1 MTTLGERL
9 TEEEADI
16 NGDKFLIY
24 DQYNN
29 LISDQDNETI
39 ILDFINIDNTS
50 ITYGEGVSIENK
62 QINILKYSPPSK
74 ITIFYESTSSY
85 SQSSVTFNLEALYD
99 NGYSEITNKKIKK
112 YDSSSGSYTYTDS
125 NNISFGNKYQYKIL
139 AINAIDDGKEN
150 DVLSIIILSTHL

>member
-29 LISDQDNETI
+29 LIIVQGNETV

-50 ITYGEGVSIENK
+50 IIYGGVSIENK

-74 ITIFYESTSSY
+74 ITTFYESTSSY
-85 SQSSVTFNLEALYD
+85 SQSSVTFNWESLYD
-99 NGYSEITNKKIKK
+99 NGCSEITNIKLKNMILHQVHIRFVYCFK
-112 YDSSSGSYTYTDS
+112 Y
-125 NNISFGNKYQYKIL
+125 NIYIYKF
-139 AINAIDDGKEN
+139 K
-150 DVLSIIILSTHL
+150 